1 MTRRDYKLITAALEV
16 AYLDAAR
23 DDELFDDN
31 MSRNMVL
38 SIAHTIAY
46 ALAEDNKAFDKDLF
60 IKNVKGE
67 Q

>member
-1 MTRRDYKLITAALEV
+1 M

-60 IKNVKGE
+60 IKNIRGE
-67 Q
+67 L